1 MAAGQCPLSAY
12 CRRFGAPKTC
22 YIGAMIRRIVT
33 SLIGAVLIVYG
44 IIAAIS
50 PLPAG
55 VPLIVLGII
64 MIALANPA
72 ARPFVR
78 RMRRKWRWFDRLV
91 LALGRHGPVGVRT
104 VVEATEPGDKAAAPH
119 SAEESEES

>member
-1 MAAGQCPLSAY
+1 
-12 CRRFGAPKTC
+12 
-22 YIGAMIRRIVT
+22 MIRRIVT

-44 IIAAIS
+44 VIAAIS

-72 ARPFVR
+72 ARPLVR
-78 RMRRKWRWFDRLV
+78 RMRRRWRWFDRLV
-91 LALGRHGPVGVRT
+91 LTLGRHGPAGVRK
-104 VVEATEPGDKAAAPH
+104 VVEATEPHKPAAEPGAPEKH
-119 SAEESEES
+119 DAR